1 MTGLVGNVTLSGNI
15 LSGWNMYGMPLNDT
29 GLLTKMVRTVEDM
42 KIRDRQFSKRASKAF
57 AVNPNFW
64 NGEINITCDNSDA
77 ANDTFLRLNG
87 WTKGV
92 AFVNGFNLG
101 RYWPSMGP
109 QVVNCIKNYSITVAF
124 ASQY

>member
-1 MTGLVGNVTLSGNI
+1 
-15 LSGWNMYGMPLNDT
+15 MYGMPLNDT
-29 GLLTKMVRTVEDM
+29 GLLTKMVRTVEEM
-42 KIRDRQFSKRASKAF
+42 KIRDRQFSKRVSKAF
-57 AVNPNFW
+57 ALNPNFW
-64 NGEINITCDNSDA
+64 NGEINITCGNSDA

-109 QVVNCIKNYSITVAF
+109 QVVNCIKNYSKTVA
-124 ASQY
+124 YTRICNT

>member
-1 MTGLVGNVTLSGNI
+1 
-15 LSGWNMYGMPLNDT
+15 MYGMPLNDT
-29 GLLTKMVRTVEDM
+29 GLLTKMVRTVAEM
-42 KIRDRQFSKRASKAF
+42 KMRDREYAKRVSKTF

-64 NGEINITCDNSDA
+64 NGEINIACGNTNT

-109 QVVNCIKNYSITVAF
+109 QVINRIESYSITMVF
-124 ASQY
+124 QYQTW